1 MRFIVDNPMTTQM
14 GRGPIIFGFW
24 LLGYALGFIAYL
36 VRIPFIVA
44 MTDVF
49 GAANATIV
57 GAAISG
63 VAGSVVM
70 LVFLFVWSH
79 MSSSP

>member
-1 MRFIVDNPMTTQM
+1 MTSQM

-36 VRIPFIVA
+36 VRIPFI
-44 MTDVF
+44 TGLIDIF

-70 LVFLFVWSH
+70 LAFLFIWSH
-79 MSSSP
+79 TGSSH

>member
-1 MRFIVDNPMTTQM
+1 MTTQI

-24 LLGYALGFIAYL
+24 LLGYALGFILYL
-36 VRIPFIVA
+36 VRVPIVSSI
-44 MTDVF
+44 VYLF

-63 VAGSVVM
+63 LAGSLFM
-70 LVFLFVWSH
+70 LVILFVWSH
-79 MSSSP
+79 MGSSN

>member
-1 MRFIVDNPMTTQM
+1 MTAQM

-36 VRIPFIVA
+36 ARVPFITA
-44 MTDVF
+44 ITTLF
-49 GAANATIV
+49 GEANATIV
-57 GAAISG
+57 GAAVSG
-63 VAGSVVM
+63 LAGSVMM

-79 MSSSP
+79 MSSSN